1 QASQSA
7 ELKDSLA
14 TESPAFPQL
23 LLLQLADRKTD
34 DGFQNPGHSNEGE
47 AGCSGRN
54 HCIMAC
60 SVPEGSTADNTNLLG
75 LRDCPSFRTHEH
87 ENKANTR
94 EHLCLP
100 VSFLSDRRRTEA
112 ARLFQRRKLALK
124 QKANR
129 GRSPGIAEMPGQF
142 TLSVRAWFCISKIKP
157 RSRTKRARRS
167 SLFLCSNILTAF
179 HAIARA
185 GSGSGGS
192 SAEADLLSESL
203 LSAGPS
209 EPLDGVRR
217 SSGSCARRQPA
228 AEAVPRGSGFPCVRR
243 SAPPKNQQVLP
254 MISRTLQA
262 AAAFI
267 SAQEAGLHTPG
278 GSAGGCGGL
287 QPLLLFFLTFALFL
301 NAIEGPLGAHLA
313 WLTAAF
319 SPCAAVSSQSHA
331 LFALNTELS
340 ISDAACLKKKL
351 HTVAGRALSPVSSP
365 SAEVEFLTRPSAS
378 RSYLCNIER
387 LGKVAGHPIGRS
399 HWASRS
405 PIGGP
410 NPYLLSSGGRDLG
423 GPAQTSGSGFGVGRR
438 QLAGMSGLKFSIA
451 SLIDDCGG
459 GGGGGGANGA
469 EAPPLLE
476 KAHSSALPAGRPPPY
491 KMARSQPPEAPEPA
505 LSEEAENYSNLSA
518 AEQERGSSASAAN
531 LSLSRRSE
539 SAAGE
544 EDDDNEAE
552 DKGDLAAAA
561 AASTAAT
568 EDANEEEEEDEDEE
582 AADEDVDE
590 EEEEE
595 EDEEER
601 DIGGGDDSNATAADG
616 AGSGG
621 SSGSKQAV
629 AGKTFTCPECGKVFN
644 AHYNLTRHM
653 PVHTGARPFICKV
666 CGKGFRQASTLCRHK
681 IIHTAEKPH
690 VCKTCG
696 KAFNRSSTLNTH
708 IRIHDGYKPYKCE
721 ICGKGFHQK
730 GNYKNH
736 KLTHSSEK
744 QYKCNICNKAF
755 HQIYNLTF
763 HMHTHNEQK
772 PFSCAICNKGFC
784 RNFDLKKHIRKL
796 HEGADP
802 SSAVTV
808 SAALAGAAAAPAVGR
823 GSRHHGHR
831 SHHRR
836 PSGSGGGI
844 SDDLDSSA
852 EKPRGGVCEDS
863 DDASPAAGRQPPRPH
878 GQQHQNSHR
887 GQRQSAE
894 PSRKQTNS
902 FAKSNIYSS
911 LAQREVAT
919 KIKWELSCIGLPTH
933 FCLFKDLQQQQQQQQ
948 QQRPLPALT
957 CPHLVFFSQSLLA
970 WRVEK
975 SGCAEQHETSE
986 IFKNL
991 QQQQQRLSAPGL
1003 PATFL
1008 SVYEQQRVGITCGP
1022 GPPQCPAQ
1030 LQSEQQMS
1038 EVGYRTTS
1046 RAPPRPYLTARGRF
1060 CSETVLLYNAE
1071 TWTLTESLEQQ
1082 VDAAHAGLLHAAFK
1096 ISYERVTNAAL
1107 YCRAGL
1113 VRLSD
1118 LLRRRRLQLA
1128 GHIIRAESY
1137 CPQPVQE
1144 VLLLTLQAPYRRGQA
1159 EILGQ
1164 SSSPREA
1171 CPIRCAATMRRRK
1184 ESLVCVWSSKHWHL
1198 LLC

>member
-1 QASQSA
+1 MCDRCRRSITLTTADIPACQATAPPPVGRAIGSARHLAVLLTSQASQSA

-100 VSFLSDRRRTEA
+100 
-112 ARLFQRRKLALK
+112 
-124 QKANR
+124 
-129 GRSPGIAEMPGQF
+129 
-142 TLSVRAWFCISKIKP
+142 

-167 SLFLCSNILTAF
+167 SLFLCSNIFTAF

-192 SAEADLLSESL
+192 SAEADYCLLTRRLLLPPGRPPLFVSLSESL

-228 AEAVPRGSGFPCVRR
+228 AEA
-243 SAPPKNQQVLP
+243 
-254 MISRTLQA
+254 
-262 AAAFI
+262 
-267 SAQEAGLHTPG
+267 
-278 GSAGGCGGL
+278 
-287 QPLLLFFLTFALFL
+287 
-301 NAIEGPLGAHLA
+301 
-313 WLTAAF
+313 
-319 SPCAAVSSQSHA
+319 PCAAVSSQSHA

-378 RSYLCNIER
+378 RSYL
-387 LGKVAGHPIGRS
+387 S
-399 HWASRS
+399 
-405 PIGGP
+405 
-410 NPYLLSSGGRDLG
+410 
-423 GPAQTSGSGFGVGRR
+423 
-438 QLAGMSGLKFSIA
+438 MSGLKFSIA

-476 KAHSSALPAGRPPPY
+476 KAHSSALPAGRPPPC

-653 PVHTGARPFICKV
+653 PVHTGARPFICK
-666 CGKGFRQASTLCRHK
+666 
-681 IIHTAEKPH
+681 
-690 VCKTCG
+690 
-696 KAFNRSSTLNTH
+696 
-708 IRIHDGYKPYKCE
+708 
-721 ICGKGFHQK
+721 
-730 GNYKNH
+730 
-736 KLTHSSEK
+736 KLRAV
-744 QYKCNICNKAF
+744 Q
-755 HQIYNLTF
+755 
-763 HMHTHNEQK
+763 
-772 PFSCAICNKGFC
+772 
-784 RNFDLKKHIRKL
+784 LK
-796 HEGADP
+796 
-802 SSAVTV
+802 
-808 SAALAGAAAAPAVGR
+808 SAAQML
-823 GSRHHGHR
+823 H
-831 SHHRR
+831 
-836 PSGSGGGI
+836 
-844 SDDLDSSA
+844 L
-852 EKPRGGVCEDS
+852 
-863 DDASPAAGRQPPRPH
+863 PH
-878 GQQHQNSHR
+878 
-887 GQRQSAE
+887 
-894 PSRKQTNS
+894 
-902 FAKSNIYSS
+902 
-911 LAQREVAT
+911 
-919 KIKWELSCIGLPTH
+919 
-933 FCLFKDLQQQQQQQQ
+933 
-948 QQRPLPALT
+948 
-957 CPHLVFFSQSLLA
+957 
-970 WRVEK
+970 
-975 SGCAEQHETSE
+975 SE
-986 IFKNL
+986 F
-991 QQQQQRLSAPGL
+991 P
-1003 PATFL
+1003 
-1008 SVYEQQRVGITCGP
+1008 
-1022 GPPQCPAQ
+1022 
-1030 LQSEQQMS
+1030 
-1038 EVGYRTTS
+1038 
-1046 RAPPRPYLTARGRF
+1046 
-1060 CSETVLLYNAE
+1060 
-1071 TWTLTESLEQQ
+1071 
-1082 VDAAHAGLLHAAFK
+1082 
-1096 ISYERVTNAAL
+1096 
-1107 YCRAGL
+1107 
-1113 VRLSD
+1113 
-1118 LLRRRRLQLA
+1118 
-1128 GHIIRAESY
+1128 
-1137 CPQPVQE
+1137 
-1144 VLLLTLQAPYRRGQA
+1144 
-1159 EILGQ
+1159 
-1164 SSSPREA
+1164 
-1171 CPIRCAATMRRRK
+1171 
-1184 ESLVCVWSSKHWHL
+1184 
-1198 LLC
+1198 